1 MEVSVRPRPVLSLL
15 AALGALAALVAAP
28 GVAAAATCGNYYFK
42 HFPTSG
48 SIGAWCSNNN
58 SWGVSA
64 PGGTGFV
71 AMVDGEDWG
80 TWSPGTDLP
89 KKLSSISS
97 SNSTWFSQQSSP
109 AAGAGYDATYDIFI
123 DPTYAPTNRNSR
135 YEIMIWV
142 GHRNPNQPLS
152 DHYNSSGAV
161 PYATNV
167 SLGGRTFTVYLY
179 HWSGGG
185 ITMSY
190 VDNANPGWFS
200 GSLTPFFNY
209 GVAHGW
215 YNNNDYLTS
224 VMAGWEFG
232 RGSYD
237 AVSWGVAG
245 L

>member
-1 MEVSVRPRPVLSLL
+1 MRTRPRILTALLS
-15 AALGALAALVAAP
+15 AVGAITALVAVP
-28 GVAAAATCGNYYFK
+28 GSAAAGTCGNYYFK
-42 HFPTSG
+42 YFATSG
-48 SIGAWCSNNN
+48 SIGAWCNSNN
-58 SWGVSA
+58 SFGVNA
-64 PGGTGFV
+64 PNGTGFV

-89 KKLSSISS
+89 RRLSSISS
-97 SNSTWFSQQSSP
+97 SNTTWFSQSASP
-109 AAGAGYDATYDIFI
+109 ASGAGYDATYDIFI
-123 DPTYAPTNRNSR
+123 DPTYAPTNRNSQF
-135 YEIMIWV
+135 EIMIWA
-142 GHRNPNQPLS
+142 GHRSPNEPLA
-152 DHYNSSGAV
+152 DKYTSSGPV

-185 ITMSY
+185 LTMSY

-209 GVAHGW
+209 GVSHGW
-215 YNNNDYLTS
+215 YSNNDYLTS

-232 RGSYD
+232 HGSYSSS
-237 AVSWGVAG
+237 SWGVAG